1 MIADTAL
8 LSSSPIV
15 LIDEIENAGVDRKKA
30 LELLVRK
37 EKIVLMSTHDPI
49 LALMGNRRIAI
60 SNGGIAA
67 LIDTEGK
74 EKENLAVLEEFD
86 AKILEIRNMLRSG
99 KKIDFELGEFLGL
112 AEKTV

>member
-1 MIADTAL
+1 
-8 LSSSPIV
+8 
-15 LIDEIENAGVDRKKA
+15 
-30 LELLVRK
+30 
-37 EKIVLMSTHDPI
+37 
-49 LALMGNRRIAI
+49 
-60 SNGGIAA
+60 

-112 AEKTV
+112 AEKTI